1 MSLLKLQN
9 VSTFYDKIQALKSID
24 VTVEEGTIVTI
35 LGANGAG
42 KTTMMNT
49 IAGLL
54 KPKEGSIHYLG
65 RDVTG
70 QRPDQLLRKGLALVP
85 EGRGILASMTVLENL
100 EMGAYHRNDAEVN
113 ADLEKA
119 MNRFPILR
127 ERKSQLGGTLSGG
140 QQQMLAIARV
150 IMSKPKL
157 LLLDEPSMGLAPL
170 IVADIFKIIKEINEA
185 GTTVLLVE
193 QNARQALKVA
203 HFGYVLETGK
213 VVASGNAKELLQDD
227 TIKKAYL
234 GH

>member
-1 MSLLKLQN
+1 MLKLQN

-65 RDVTG
+65 KDVTG

-127 ERKSQLGGTLSGG
+127 ERQSQLGGTLSGG

-203 HFGYVLETGK
+203 DYGYVLETGK